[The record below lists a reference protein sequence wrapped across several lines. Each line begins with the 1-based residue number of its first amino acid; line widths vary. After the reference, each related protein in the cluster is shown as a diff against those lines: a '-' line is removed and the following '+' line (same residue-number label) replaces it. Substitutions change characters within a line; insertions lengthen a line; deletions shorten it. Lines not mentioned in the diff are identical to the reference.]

1 MELFDGNKILLFIFF
16 FIPGFVALK
25 TYEFFYAVNKKDL
38 GKEILDAVFF
48 SCLNYSVI
56 GLPLIYIVDKYELNI
71 LGFFITGITSLLIA
85 PCFLAFLW
93 VYTVNKIC
101 KKTKLGK
108 SPHKTPLEY
117 FNNEIRTDKHVWV
130 QVELKDDSLI
140 NGVFGYMTSYPDE
153 VGIYLQQY
161 WTLENDQFSRN
172 DKDLG
177 IVILSNEIK
186 TISFSEI

>member
-1 MELFDGNKILLFIFF
+1 MDLFDGNKILLFIFF

-25 TYEFFYAVNKKDL
+25 TYEFVYAVNKKDL
-38 GKEILDAVFF
+38 GKEILDAIFF

-56 GLPLIYIVDKYELNI
+56 GFPLIYIIDKYELNI
-71 LGFFITGITSLLIA
+71 WGFFVTGITSLLIA

-93 VYTVNKIC
+93 IYTVNQIC

-117 FNNEIRTDKHVWV
+117 FNNEIRKDKHVWV

>member
-71 LGFFITGITSLLIA
+71 WGFFITGITSLLIA

-93 VYTVNKIC
+93 VYTVNQIC

-108 SPHKTPLEY
+108 SPHRTPLEY

>member
-71 LGFFITGITSLLIA
+71 WGFFITGITSLLIA

-93 VYTVNKIC
+93 VYTVNQIC

>member
-1 MELFDGNKILLFIFF
+1 MDLLDENKILLFIFF
-16 FIPGFVALK
+16 FIPGFIALK
-25 TYEFFYAVNKKDL
+25 TYEFFYAVSKKDL

-56 GLPLIYIVDKYELNI
+56 GLPLIYILNKYDINLFGYLTI
-71 LGFFITGITSLLIA
+71 GIISLLIA

-93 VYTVNKIC
+93 VYVVNLIC

-108 SPHKTPLEY
+108 SPHKSPLEY
-117 FNNEIRTDKHVWV
+117 FNNEVRKNKHVWV

-140 NGVFGYMTSYPDE
+140 SGVFGYMTSYPDE

-161 WTLENDQFSRN
+161 WTYENDQFSRN

-186 TISFSEI
+186 TIAFSEI

>member
-1 MELFDGNKILLFIFF
+1 MDLFDGNKILLFIFF

-38 GKEILDAVFF
+38 GKEILDAIFF

-56 GLPLIYIVDKYELNI
+56 GFPLIYIFDKYELNI
-71 LGFFITGITSLLIA
+71 WGFFVTGITSLLIA
-85 PCFLAFLW
+85 PCFFAFLW
-93 VYTVNKIC
+93 IYTVNQIC

-117 FNNEIRTDKHVWV
+117 FNNEIRKDKHVWV

-140 NGVFGYMTSYPDE
+140 SGVFGYMTSYPDE

>member
-1 MELFDGNKILLFIFF
+1 MDLFDGNKILLFIFF

-56 GLPLIYIVDKYELNI
+56 GFPLIYIIDNYKLNV
-71 LGFFITGITSLLIA
+71 LGFLVTGIISLLIV

-93 VYTVNKIC
+93 IYTVNQIC

-117 FNNEIRTDKHVWV
+117 FNNEIRKDRHVWV

-140 NGVFGYMTSYPDE
+140 SGVFGYMTSYPDE